1 MKTVIT
7 FFSAIILITLSVQ
20 ADDYVKG
27 ILHVDGG
34 YRWGQNVPE
43 NNAVYEWWFA
53 KDKVTLMVTGWRLQF
68 LNTDR
73 RLTFDIKKNRVIA
86 VDLIKKTFVEIP
98 LKMNPLSQIDTILA
112 NALKRFKMFGM
123 VKKTGIKKTLQ
134 LKKCEEYLV
143 QEWILKG
150 DIRYF
155 QRDRKVMATTDV
167 SFDWRLLDKLYEW
180 IRSFFNPRESYS
192 TELKKINGFVLTE
205 DGTIYESAG
214 DVTYNFKVKEISQL
228 QPPPGIYNVPTGFHK
243 KNHFSR
249 RDLLD
254 IRDLL
259 YPWPLQ

>member
-1 MKTVIT
+1 MKTIIT
-7 FFSAIILITLSVQ
+7 FLCAIILFTFFVQ
-20 ADDYVKG
+20 ADGYVKG
-27 ILHVDGG
+27 IFHVDGG

-43 NNAVYEWWFA
+43 NNALYEWWFTN
-53 KDKVTLMVTGWRLQF
+53 DKVTLIVTGWRLQF

-98 LKMNPLSQIDTILA
+98 LTMNPLSQIDPELA
-112 NALKRFKMFGM
+112 KALKRFKMFGK
-123 VKKTGIKKTLQ
+123 VKKTGTQKTIQ
-134 LKKCEEYLV
+134 HKKCEEYLV

-167 SFDWRLLDKLYEW
+167 SFDWQLLAKLYEW
-180 IRSFFNPRESYS
+180 IRSFFNPRGSYVN
-192 TELKKINGFVLTE
+192 ELKKINGFVFAE
-205 DGTIYESAG
+205 NGTIYESAG
-214 DVTYNFKVKEISQL
+214 EVTYNFKVKEISQL
-228 QPPPGIYNVPTGFHK
+228 QPPPGIYDAPIGFRK
-243 KNHFSR
+243 ENHFSR
-249 RDLLD
+249 TDLLD